1 MFTEAAMIFGRYLCH
16 NCDALKDD
24 EHENVSDISIEALFA
39 VFELISL
46 ASDSKELS
54 TRSGD
59 RR

>member
-1 MFTEAAMIFGRYLCH
+1 MIFGRYLCH